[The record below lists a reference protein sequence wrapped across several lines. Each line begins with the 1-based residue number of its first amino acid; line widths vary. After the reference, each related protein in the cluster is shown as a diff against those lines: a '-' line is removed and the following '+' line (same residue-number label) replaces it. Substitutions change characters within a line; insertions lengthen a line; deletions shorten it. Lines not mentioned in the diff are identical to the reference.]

1 MEPAY
6 LNLILKQKSHG
17 LEIPQKKWVEANNR
31 KYVKIDKLLRFLWGK
46 IVTRILFPNKNFRNK
61 KKGMVARND
70 YNSTELSE
78 NEKAMGHVDTVHFNG
93 SMW

>member
-1 MEPAY
+1 
-6 LNLILKQKSHG
+6 
-17 LEIPQKKWVEANNR
+17 
-31 KYVKIDKLLRFLWGK
+31 
-46 IVTRILFPNKNFRNK
+46 
-61 KKGMVARND
+61 MVARND